1 MAGSRSTVLALIDL
15 DRSARESLTQQI
27 YARVSVEPE
36 FLDCLD
42 QFPFATR
49 IEAEQRSNAL
59 NAARKHRHAE
69 FIRKPTSQRAQRV

>member
-1 MAGSRSTVLALIDL
+1 VLYFVVNIDGLHTVWKSTP
-15 DRSARESLTQQI
+15 QQI